1 MAAPP
6 MEDGVSHEAGAGV
19 RQRKE
24 DSSGVRQLV
33 GSLRGWF
40 EVKKWIRVFALGGA
54 IALVAAACSD
64 DGGGN
69 GGGGGSKS
77 VRMVTSSTGNAYVGQ
92 FHAVELFGDKFGLS
106 SDNTLNE
113 FEDEGTAAQVLV
125 SGQADL
131 MSGGM
136 TQVIQLI
143 GQGQDIKAFCPLQVD
158 STEQLAGLTDAITS
172 LDQITDPNIRVAVDS
187 PGGLVNF
194 IMNLVFREKGMGI
207 TVSDLQNVTVLGDGS
222 QRLAA
227 LAAGDVDVGSVDLFE
242 LPDLIKQVGQEN
254 VTVLSVTAADADFL
268 ANILFAKTEWLDQ
281 NTDLAGRWC
290 AATLYSNRVLA
301 SDFDQYKAAVDTYIE
316 GGVDETI
323 TQTNWDFARQY
334 SVWPYNTD
342 VMNEDAIQTI
352 IDVGFASGLVE
363 ASAQDLTFADVVD
376 TRPMEIA
383 MKLLGGTVSSEDVLA
398 GNIPEPQA

>member
-1 MAAPP
+1 M
-6 MEDGVSHEAGAGV
+6 
-19 RQRKE
+19 
-24 DSSGVRQLV
+24 
-33 GSLRGWF
+33 
-40 EVKKWIRVFALGGA
+40 KKWVRGVALFGV
-54 IALVAAACSD
+54 IALVAAACSKD
-64 DGGGN
+64 EGGGDGGN
-69 GGGGGSKS
+69 GDGFEP

-92 FHAVELFGDKFGLS
+92 FHAVDLFGDQFGLPA
-106 SDNTLNE
+106 DNTLNE

-207 TVSDLQNVTVLGDGS
+207 TVSDLENVTVLGDGS

-227 LAAGDVDVGSVDLFE
+227 LASGDVDVGSVDLFE
-242 LPDLIKQVGQEN
+242 LPDLIEQVGEDN
-254 VTVLSVTAADADFL
+254 VTVLSVTAADADFI
-268 ANILFAKTEWLDQ
+268 ANILFAKTEWLDA

-301 SDFDQYKAAVDTYIE
+301 SDFEQYKSAVDTYIE
-316 GGVDETI
+316 GGVDESI

-342 VMNEDAIQTI
+342 VLNEEAIRTI
-352 IDVGFASGLVE
+352 IEVGIASGLVE
-363 ASAQDLTFADVVD
+363 ESAQDLTFEDVVD

-383 MKLLGGTVSSEDVLA
+383 MDLLGGPVTADDVLA
-398 GNIPEPQA
+398 GNIPAPTAS